1 MRVRRSAINSFLYQK
16 ESIDQLIRAGLWYS
30 TAVLAYLERAKIMG
44 ILYAEDAIELAEQR
58 DKAAPEE
65 VLEE

>member
-1 MRVRRSAINSFLYQK
+1 MQVRRSAINSFLYQE

-30 TAVLAYLERAKIMG
+30 TAVLAYLERAKIMR
-44 ILYAEDAIELAEQR
+44 ILYAEDAIESAGATR
-58 DKAAPEE
+58 HAAPKE